1 MSGESPIHWQELNLE
16 EDDGSSQVTR
26 ALRFMAKKI
35 RQAQY
40 NPNLRPMVESLFRAQ
55 ELVLIPEERA
65 ERIPLPPSNHVDDLT
80 TERGNHREV

>member
-1 MSGESPIHWQELNLE
+1 MSGESPIHWQDLNLE

-40 NPNLRPMVESLFRAQ
+40 NPNFTSPW
-55 ELVLIPEERA
+55 
-65 ERIPLPPSNHVDDLT
+65 
-80 TERGNHREV
+80 